1 MSVSGKKLQEIYD
14 GAAGQLSYIE
24 SGVGLSLDKT
34 ASDMAEERGKGE
46 NSAQSKI
53 EERSNQLH
61 AELKAFHEE
70 SIDRLQKTIDSELK
84 ETQEHMTQL
93 TGDLESLAERMRKQ
107 IVTLQNTHAHGLQN
121 LKQNLADQFEGLIEN
136 SNIDLGQQEFIVT
149 KRLRNHGTLVM
160 NSLQQKLDHS
170 LWESRGEEK
179 QYNTSLFKSFMA
191 KANSIDT
198 HFSALMQKLTEEFQT
213 QFKSLEGQAQ
223 QAESHFY
230 GETRGLLGKI
240 DEHASATEA
249 EMREFYQRETSD
261 HTTRLDTSLNNLAQD
276 LSAMHDGTTGQLTT
290 RTRELSKSLLTSSGE
305 VRDVLTK
312 KVDDLNEKVDTMMTQ
327 FQAKLA
333 DRTGGSLELK
343 NSLEEEKS
351 QIFSGL
357 KNELTDIRRGF
368 EKRLSN
374 LLKDGIEKIKKAENE
389 ASDDIQATHK
399 ACMSDLDKA
408 SEGIQQQIDAA
419 VTQFLTTITEQKEKA
434 LSEIGSAAGT
444 NGGADSAKK
453 NTRKSD

>member
-14 GAAGQLSYIE
+14 GAASQLSDIE
-24 SGVGLSLDKT
+24 SGVGRSLDKT
-34 ASDMAEERGKGE
+34 SSDMAEERGKGE

-53 EERSNQLH
+53 EEKNKQLH
-61 AELKAFHEE
+61 AELKAFHDE
-70 SIDRLQKTIDSELK
+70 SVERLQKTIDSELK

-107 IVTLQNTHAHGLQN
+107 IVTLKNTHAHGLQN

-179 QYNTSLFKSFMA
+179 QYNTALFKSFMA

-230 GETRGLLGKI
+230 AETRGLLERI
-240 DEHASATEA
+240 DEHASATDTQ
-249 EMREFYQRETSD
+249 MRDFYQSETSE
-261 HTTRLDTSLNNLAQD
+261 HTTRLDNSLNNLAQD
-276 LSAMHDGTTGQLTT
+276 LSAVHDSTTGQLTT

-305 VRDVLTK
+305 VRDELTH
-312 KVDDLNEKVDTMMTQ
+312 KVDELNEKVDSMMTQ
-327 FQAKLA
+327 FQAKLSE
-333 DRTGGSLELK
+333 RTGGSLELK

-368 EKRLSN
+368 EKRLTN
-374 LLKDGIEKIKKAENE
+374 LLKDGIEKINKAESE
-389 ASDDIQATHK
+389 ATDDIQTTHQG
-399 ACMSDLDKA
+399 CMGELDKA
-408 SEGIQQQIDAA
+408 SDGVKQQIDTA
-419 VTQFLTTITEQKEKA
+419 VNKILATITEQKEKA
-434 LSEIGSAAGT
+434 LSEIASASGT
-444 NGGADSAKK
+444 AGGADSSKK

>member
-14 GAAGQLSYIE
+14 GATSLLSNIE
-24 SGVGLSLDKT
+24 SGVGQTLDKVS
-34 ASDMAEERGKGE
+34 SDMAEERGKGE

-53 EERSNQLH
+53 EERSKQLH
-61 AELKAFHEE
+61 EELKKFHEE
-70 SIDRLQKTIDSELK
+70 SVERIQKTVDSELK

-107 IVTLQNTHAHGLQN
+107 IVTLQTTHAHGLHN

-136 SNIDLGQQEFIVT
+136 NNIDMGQQEFIVT

-179 QYNTSLFKSFMA
+179 QYNTALFKSFMA

-230 GETRGLLGKI
+230 AETRGLLDRI
-240 DEHASATEA
+240 EEHASATEKQ
-249 EMREFYQRETSD
+249 MSEFYQQETAE
-261 HTTRLDTSLNNLAQD
+261 HTARLDSSLNNLAQD
-276 LSAMHDGTTGQLTT
+276 LSSMHDATTGQLTT

-305 VRDVLTK
+305 VRDALTR
-312 KVDDLNEKVDTMMTQ
+312 KVDDLNAKVDAMMSQ
-327 FQAKLA
+327 FQAKLTE
-333 DRTGGSLELK
+333 RTGGSLELK

-368 EKRLSN
+368 EKRLTN
-374 LLKDGIEKIKKAENE
+374 LLKDGVEKIRKAENE
-389 ASDDIQATHK
+389 ATDDIQATHQG
-399 ACMSDLDKA
+399 CMNDLDKG
-408 SEGIQQQIDAA
+408 SEAIKQQIDKA
-419 VTQFLTTITEQKEKA
+419 VTEILATITEQKEKA
-434 LSEIGSAAGT
+434 LNEIATAAGT
-444 NGGADSAKK
+444 NSGADGSKK
-453 NTRKSD
+453 KHTEI